1 MAMMFALVGSMSF
14 ALGLVLTLLATRVRT
29 RLLQKEITIVEGR
42 IQAIFQNAPAEI
54 YLKDEQ
60 GRYVMI
66 NPEFERLFQVK
77 NADVVGL
84 LPTDIHDEE
93 LGAKTRAHDLQ
104 VLNEQKTVVRDDTA
118 LTNSGL
124 RTLHTIKFPT
134 YDQSGTL
141 TGLGAIVTDVTE
153 LRTVEMEFR
162 QFQKME
168 AIGQLTG
175 GIAHDFNN
183 LLAVIMGNLELI
195 EPTIDDNE
203 TLSCINDALEATKRG
218 AELTSSLLSF
228 ARKAPLA
235 PVSIDTGQMISET
248 LRWCQRMM
256 PENIDIVAST
266 SPDLWFVSL
275 DKAMAQTALLNIILN
290 AKDALPKGGRIEVKV
305 SNVHVRGTKKLSAK
319 EEIPLGRYVHI
330 EIADDGDGIDPG
342 VLGEVFVPF
351 FTTKPFGT
359 GSGLGLSMVQGFVQ
373 QSNGFIALSSQPNVG
388 TKVQMYFN
396 AGDAPKV
403 ERMPANHLAHSPLA
417 VSGHVLVVEDNKG
430 VRDWLCRHFELSGH
444 SVIAVESGDAALQV
458 FLRAPDDFNLIIS
471 DIVMPGKLQGPAL
484 VNEVRKLKPKVAVI
498 FLSGYPKNG
507 NHNGVE
513 RLSGDTFLTKPIS
526 SRDLTE
532 AIKISL
538 LPKTRAVHW
547 PQT

>member
-1 MAMMFALVGSMSF
+1 
-14 ALGLVLTLLATRVRT
+14 
-29 RLLQKEITIVEGR
+29 
-42 IQAIFQNAPAEI
+42 
-54 YLKDEQ
+54 
-60 GRYVMI
+60 
-66 NPEFERLFQVK
+66 
-77 NADVVGL
+77 
-84 LPTDIHDEE
+84 
-93 LGAKTRAHDLQ
+93 
-104 VLNEQKTVVRDDTA
+104 
-118 LTNSGL
+118 
-124 RTLHTIKFPT
+124 
-134 YDQSGTL
+134 
-141 TGLGAIVTDVTE
+141 
-153 LRTVEMEFR
+153 
-162 QFQKME
+162 
-168 AIGQLTG
+168 
-175 GIAHDFNN
+175 
-183 LLAVIMGNLELI
+183 
-195 EPTIDDNE
+195 
-203 TLSCINDALEATKRG
+203 
-218 AELTSSLLSF
+218 
-228 ARKAPLA
+228 
-235 PVSIDTGQMISET
+235 
-248 LRWCQRMM
+248 
-256 PENIDIVAST
+256 
-266 SPDLWFVSL
+266 
-275 DKAMAQTALLNIILN
+275 MAQTALLNIILN

-305 SNVHVRGTKKLSAK
+305 SNVHVRGTKKLSAN